1 MSQPPDTMTEDDAKR
16 AKVKKAPEVE
26 EEKKGPGRPRKKP
39 LKPPMKKNGVSATP
53 LYKDNCMEMVY
64 DSPTVFKKIFTLFKA
79 MAIKEICISFEE
91 KVINILTTDHLKKS
105 HIKVPIKCDN
115 INHYYCKEPIKSYI
129 HPKNME
135 KIIQV
140 LDKNYTSIAFELKSV
155 TNRSVLSIIYKNDMK
170 VDEYRDIDLIQP
182 SDNITDVSFD
192 DTTYP
197 IKFTLPSKY
206 FKKTVNDISTFSDIL
221 TLNKMGGT
229 PLTFTYASK
238 DKTVKSKHAFK
249 DPSVIKLVST
259 IADDD
264 IFSSSVRIDYVKP
277 LSGTLIAEYIHI
289 SADQNRN
296 MIFKIDADGANIQI
310 LISTSTVHLR

>member
-1 MSQPPDTMTEDDAKR
+1 
-16 AKVKKAPEVE
+16 
-26 EEKKGPGRPRKKP
+26 
-39 LKPPMKKNGVSATP
+39 
-53 LYKDNCMEMVY
+53 
-64 DSPTVFKKIFTLFKA
+64 
-79 MAIKEICISFEE
+79 
-91 KVINILTTDHLKKS
+91 
-105 HIKVPIKCDN
+105 
-115 INHYYCKEPIKSYI
+115 
-129 HPKNME
+129 ME

-249 DPSVIKLVST
+249 DPNVIKLVST